1 MYHTSDVYASALTD
15 LLWRNNRERMV
26 RCGRPAQDALFHP
39 FSLLREAEILPAFT
53 FTCGEYSL
61 HLP

>member
-1 MYHTSDVYASALTD
+1 
-15 LLWRNNRERMV
+15 MV